1 MADTPTLEV
10 LPDEAA
16 VAARTAELITDAL
29 SQPLPAGRTAP
40 RAVALSGGGTPKAMY
55 PLMAAVDT
63 VPWSDVHVLQ
73 VDERQVGE
81 DDPARNLLA
90 IRDTLVIPTGAV
102 GHPMPLEGDD
112 YPVPEVVDVAQL
124 GIGTDGHT
132 ASLIPGDPVL
142 DATGVDVA
150 TAGPYQG
157 AVRLTLTAEAI
168 NRVGVLVWQI
178 VGADKHEALERLMDG
193 DTSIPAGLIRRGPRV
208 VVVADRAAARG

>member
-16 VAARTAELITDAL
+16 VAARTAELITDVLA
-29 SQPLPAGRTAP
+29 QPLPAGRTAP

-55 PLMAAVDT
+55 PLMAAVGT

-81 DDPARNLLA
+81 DDPARNWLA

-142 DATGVDVA
+142 DVTGVDVA
-150 TAGPYQG
+150 RAGPYQG

>member
-1 MADTPTLEV
+1 MTDTPTLEV

-16 VAARTAELITDAL
+16 VAARTAELITDVLA
-29 SQPLPAGRTAP
+29 QPLPAGRTAP

-55 PLMAAVDT
+55 PLMAAVGT

-81 DDPARNLLA
+81 DDPARNWLA

-132 ASLIPGDPVL
+132 ASLIPGAPVL
-142 DATGVDVA
+142 AVTGVDVA
-150 TAGPYQG
+150 RAGPYQG